1 MHASLE
7 RNKQKISKRIQL
19 RKHVRACSM
28 PGIVDKAGV
37 NETWSLPSRR
47 SWEKEDTSVHEI
59 SWINNEIEGMEVL

>member
-7 RNKQKISKRIQL
+7 GNKQKIGKRIQL
-19 RKHVRACSM
+19 SKHVRACSM
-28 PGIVDKAGV
+28 PRIVDEAGV

-47 SWEKEDTSVHEI
+47 SWEKEDMSVHEI